1 MVSKFLFVYEWMIIQ
16 FNVFS
21 IIDYD
26 EWKFNLISVIGLEDN
41 SLVMFPIYIVRISGH
56 KIESTFV

>member
-1 MVSKFLFVYEWMIIQ
+1 MVAKFLFVYEWMIIQ

>member
-1 MVSKFLFVYEWMIIQ
+1 MIIQ